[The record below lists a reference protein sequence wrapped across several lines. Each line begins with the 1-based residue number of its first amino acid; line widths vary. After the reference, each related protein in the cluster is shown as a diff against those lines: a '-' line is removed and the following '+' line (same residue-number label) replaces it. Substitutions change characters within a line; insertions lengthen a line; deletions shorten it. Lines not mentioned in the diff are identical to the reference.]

1 LALEQ
6 QVRNLQQEQE
16 SLRSQ
21 KAVAGRQLTGRLQ
34 RQHDDLMNLQR
45 LTKEVEQAHATI
57 HTLQVQLH
65 GQAITTDVQTAP
77 DVRMPWLWLP
87 QDCCLLFCMHLRPRT
102 VSRQYLYL

>member
-1 LALEQ
+1 VCRISALEQ
-6 QVRNLQQEQE
+6 QVRNLQLEQE

-57 HTLQVQLH
+57 HTLQMQLH
-65 GQAITTDVQTAP
+65 TQERTSNWQTGP
-77 DVRMPWLWLP
+77 DVRMPRL
-87 QDCCLLFCMHLRPRT
+87 
-102 VSRQYLYL
+102 